1 MMILLKVTLLM
12 PIDNP
17 NAEDASKVQGQG
29 GYHFLYFVGL
39 GRFWSMMG
47 FKLFLS
53 NPIASF
59 IVRY

>member
-1 MMILLKVTLLM
+1 M